1 MNDTPILDRIQS
13 PEDLRQIPAKELP
26 ALAGEIR
33 EYLIDVVTKTG
44 GHLAS
49 NLGVVELTIALHRV
63 FHTPSDRLIFDVGH
77 QSYVHKLLTGRR
89 DAFESLRTPGGLSG
103 FTRREESEYDP
114 FGAGHS
120 STSIS
125 AALGFARAD
134 RLLGRDHF
142 TVAVIGDGAFTGGM
156 VHEALNNCAKDLKLI
171 IVLNENE
178 MSISRNIGALAR
190 HLAKIRNSK
199 RYRRAKRDT
208 SSILRHIPL
217 LGKGI
222 YHAVRGIKKAVKNL
236 LYSSNYFEELG
247 LYYVGPVDGND
258 YVQVERALIAAKEQG
273 EPVLVHVRTVKGKGY
288 PPAESDPRSYH
299 SIHSGEAPSRT
310 FSEVFG
316 EWLTREG
323 EKDPK
328 IVAVTA
334 AMGVA
339 TGLEPF
345 AARFPERYTDVGIAE
360 EHAVTYSAGLAAG
373 GLTPYVTVY
382 STFLQRAYDSVLH
395 DVALQELP
403 VRIII
408 DRAGL
413 AKSDGPT
420 HHGIFDVAFLS
431 HIPGIRL
438 LAPITFKSL
447 EAALEATKDDPGP
460 VAIRYPNSG
469 EDPAVVST
477 FYPTGQYGEPFVRSD
492 NVKDPVAVIVVYGGV
507 VSEALKA
514 KELLK
519 EKGIMVSVI
528 LLEELKPYDQTAA
541 KIASLIPDGVPIVFV
556 EEGIYDGGAS
566 MILSERLSE
575 YYETMPP
582 IRIRAIPDHF
592 ASPASPRNLFGWLR
606 LDAAGIANE
615 VTSLLEEIKEN

>member
-1 MNDTPILDRIQS
+1 MKDTPTLDRIQS
-13 PEDLRQIPAKELP
+13 PEDLRRIPAKEIP

-33 EYLIDVVTKTG
+33 DFLIETVTKTG

-49 NLGVVELTIALHRV
+49 NLGVVELTLALHRV
-63 FHTPSDRLIFDVGH
+63 FHTPDDRLIFDVGH

-89 DAFESLRTPGGLSG
+89 AGFDALRTPGGLSG

-134 RLLGRDHF
+134 RLQGRENF

-156 VHEALNNCAKDLKLI
+156 VHEALNNCNKDLKLI

-190 HLAKIRNSK
+190 HIAKIRNSK

-208 SSILRHIPL
+208 GSILRHIPL

-222 YHAVRGIKKAVKNL
+222 YHAVRGVKKAFKTL

-247 LYYVGPVDGND
+247 LYYIGPVDGND
-258 YVQVERALIAAKEQG
+258 YGEVERALIAAREQG
-273 EPVLVHVRTVKGKGY
+273 EPALVHVRTVKGKGY
-288 PPAESDPRSYH
+288 SPAESDPRSYH
-299 SIHSGEAPSRT
+299 SIRPEEKTVRTFGEA
-310 FSEVFG
+310 FG
-316 EWLTREG
+316 EWLTAEG
-323 EKDPK
+323 EKDPR

-360 EHAVTYSAGLAAG
+360 EHALTYSAGLAAG
-373 GLTPYVTVY
+373 GLSPYVTVY
-382 STFLQRAYDSVLH
+382 STFLQRAYDSLLH
-395 DVALQELP
+395 DVVLQRLP
-403 VRIII
+403 VRVII

-438 LAPITFKSL
+438 FAPMTFGSLFASLA
-447 EAALEATKDDPGP
+447 AAKDDPGP
-460 VAIRYPNSG
+460 VAVRYPNSG

-477 FYPTGQYGEPFVRSD
+477 FYPDGNYGAPFVRSD
-492 NVKDPVAVIVVYGGV
+492 GVHDPAAVIVTYGGL
-507 VSEALKA
+507 VSEALRA
-514 KELLK
+514 KERLF
-519 EKGIMVSVI
+519 ERGIRVSVI
-528 LLEELKPYDQTAA
+528 LMEELKPYDKTAPELA
-541 KIASLIPDGVPIVFV
+541 RLIPPGTPILFA
-556 EEGIYDGGAS
+556 EEGIYDGGAA
-566 MILSERLSE
+566 MILSERLA
-575 YYETMPP
+575 TFLPGTP
-582 IRIRAIPDHF
+582 RVRILAIRDQF
-592 ASPASPRNLFGWLR
+592 ASPDAPCDLLAWLG
-606 LDAAGIANE
+606 LDAAGIADAVLSILNDQ
-615 VTSLLEEIKEN
+615 NA

>member
-1 MNDTPILDRIQS
+1 MRLP
-13 PEDLRQIPAKELP
+13 LRWKSDSNRSLMPA
-26 ALAGEIR
+26 G
-33 EYLIDVVTKTG
+33 
-44 GHLAS
+44 
-49 NLGVVELTIALHRV
+49 
-63 FHTPSDRLIFDVGH
+63 
-77 QSYVHKLLTGRR
+77 
-89 DAFESLRTPGGLSG
+89 DA
-103 FTRREESEYDP
+103 
-114 FGAGHS
+114 
-120 STSIS
+120 
-125 AALGFARAD
+125 
-134 RLLGRDHF
+134 
-142 TVAVIGDGAFTGGM
+142 
-156 VHEALNNCAKDLKLI
+156 
-171 IVLNENE
+171 
-178 MSISRNIGALAR
+178 
-190 HLAKIRNSK
+190 
-199 RYRRAKRDT
+199 
-208 SSILRHIPL
+208 
-217 LGKGI
+217 
-222 YHAVRGIKKAVKNL
+222 
-236 LYSSNYFEELG
+236 
-247 LYYVGPVDGND
+247 
-258 YVQVERALIAAKEQG
+258 
-273 EPVLVHVRTVKGKGY
+273 
-288 PPAESDPRSYH
+288 PAESDPRSYH
-299 SIHSGEAPSRT
+299 SIHPGEKPERT

-328 IVAVTA
+328 VVAVTA

-395 DVALQELP
+395 DVALQGLP

-431 HIPGIRL
+431 HVPDVRL
-438 LAPITFKSL
+438 LAPITFRSL
-447 EAALEATKDDPGP
+447 EAVLEATKDDPGP

-477 FYPTGQYGEPFVRSD
+477 FYPTGEYGEPFVRSD
-492 NVKDPVAVIVVYGGV
+492 NVIDPVAVIVVYGGI

-514 KELLK
+514 KALLK
-519 EKGIMVSVI
+519 EKGITVSVI

-541 KIASLIPDGVPIVFV
+541 KIASQIPDGVPIVFV

-575 YYETMPP
+575 YYDVTPP
-582 IRIRAIPDHF
+582 TRILAIPDHF
-592 ASPASPRNLFGWLR
+592 ASPKTPCDLLGWLH
-606 LDAAGIANE
+606 LDAAGIADE
-615 VTSLLEEIKEN
+615 VTSLLNEIAEN